1 MHQKSRRGA
10 RMSAMQAQFYMALEA
25 CRKCLDIIEAAE
37 SASGAYHLSPQER
50 SDLLDILTPV
60 ANAVNDRYIYSC
72 YMDASAI
79 KARLREQHWE
89 DWEECR
95 KAVVAVEAKV
105 RSGTAPLERDDIPGI
120 RHVFD
125 ALFEHRAHLWIRIG
139 GGC

>member
-1 MHQKSRRGA
+1 
-10 RMSAMQAQFYMALEA
+10 MSALQAQFYTVLEA
-25 CRKCLDIIEAAE
+25 CRSCLDIIEAAE
-37 SASGAYHLSPQER
+37 GTSGAYHLSPQER

-60 ANAVNDRYIYSC
+60 ANAINDRYIYSC
-72 YMDASAI
+72 YMDAAAI
-79 KARLREQHWE
+79 KASLHEQHWE

-105 RSGTAPLERDDIPGI
+105 RSGAGPLEHADIPAI

>member
-1 MHQKSRRGA
+1 
-10 RMSAMQAQFYMALEA
+10 MSALQAQFYTVLEA
-25 CRKCLDIIEAAE
+25 CRKWLDIIEAAE

-72 YMDASAI
+72 YMDAAAI

-89 DWEECR
+89 DWEKCR
-95 KAVVAVEAKV
+95 KAVVSVEAKV
-105 RSGTAPLERDDIPGI
+105 RSSAGPLEHADIPAI